1 MKTSTTTELAG
12 LPVSSGIAIGRA
24 VCLSDENREVLRFQ
38 LPEDELRAEVQRF
51 HQGRQSALGE
61 LLKAQER
68 IEQEFGDELA
78 GILEAQAMLL
88 ADDSFIRRVEGRI
101 NDQAIN
107 AEWAVLRTCEELA
120 ERFAQID
127 NEYLRDR
134 GDDLHSISRY
144 LLHSLRGI
152 SHHEISEIEGD
163 VVVVADELTP
173 ADALRLARQQV
184 VGFALES
191 GGQTSH
197 TAIIAR
203 GLNLPAVF
211 GIEGV
216 TEAVTDQA
224 PIILDGDAGRV
235 ILHPTPEM
243 LDGFTARRA
252 EAREL
257 EAELAETRGIPSLSR
272 DGIEVTLLA
281 NLELPEEIAYAQ
293 RFGCAGVGLY
303 RSEFFY
309 IERSP
314 ELPSEE
320 EQFELFSTLLEA
332 MAPAPVTV
340 RTLDLG
346 GRKLAEQLMS
356 HAEENPVLGLRG
368 IRLTLARP
376 EILKTQVRALLRAAV
391 SGDLRIMIPLV
402 TTIDETRSFQ
412 KLCRECAQELE
423 AEGVEHRSDVPLG
436 AMIEVPAAAL
446 VTEHFADEL
455 DFLSIGTNDLIQYA
469 LAVDRNNEHVAPL
482 YQPSHPAILRLLE
495 QICRGA
501 LARSCELS
509 ICGEM
514 AADPVLTPF
523 LLGLGLR
530 LFSMSPR
537 SIPVIKKR
545 VWELEIMSLQETVE
559 ECLNL
564 RTAEEIRALLCAK
577 HSL

>member
-1 MKTSTTTELAG
+1 MKTVATTELVG
-12 LPVSSGIAIGRA
+12 LPVSGGIAIGRA
-24 VCLSDENREVLRFQ
+24 VCLSDQNPEVLRFQ
-38 LPEDELRAEVQRF
+38 LPEDELPVELERF
-51 HQGRQSALGE
+51 RQGCESAVRE
-61 LLKAQER
+61 LVRAQER
-68 IEQEFGDELA
+68 IEREFGNELG
-78 GILEAQAMLL
+78 GIFDAQAMLL
-88 ADDSFIRRVEGRI
+88 ADDSFLQRVERRI
-101 NDQAIN
+101 NEQAIN

-120 ERFAQID
+120 QRFAQID
-127 NEYLRDR
+127 DEYLRGR
-134 GDDLHSISRY
+134 GDDLRSVSRY

-173 ADALRLARQQV
+173 ADALRLARQHV

-216 TEAVTDQA
+216 TEAVADQT
-224 PIILDGDAGRV
+224 PIILDGDAGLV
-235 ILHPTPEM
+235 VLHPTPEVFER
-243 LDGFTARRA
+243 FTARRT
-252 EAREL
+252 EARGL
-257 EAELAETRGIPSLSR
+257 EAELADTRGIASLTR
-272 DGIEVTLLA
+272 DGVEVTLLA
-281 NLELPEEIAYAQ
+281 NLELPEELDDAL
-293 RFGCAGVGLY
+293 RFGSAGVGLY

-314 ELPSEE
+314 ELPTEE
-320 EQFELFSTLLEA
+320 EQFELFSRLVEA

-346 GRKLAEQLMS
+346 GRKLAEQLS
-356 HAEENPVLGLRG
+356 GHPEDNPALGLRG
-368 IRLTLARP
+368 IRLTLAHP
-376 EILKTQVRALLRAAV
+376 EILKTQVRALFRAAV
-391 SGDLRIMIPLV
+391 GGDLRIMIPLV
-402 TTIDETRSFQ
+402 TTIDESRKFQ
-412 KLCRECAQELE
+412 EICRLCAKELE
-423 AEGVEHRSDVPLG
+423 AEGVEHRSDIPLG
-436 AMIEVPAAAL
+436 AMIEVPAAA
-446 VTEHFADEL
+446 VASEQFAEEL

-469 LAVDRNNEHVAPL
+469 LAVDRNNEHVAEL
-482 YQPSHPAILRLLE
+482 YQAAHPGILRLLQ
-495 QICRGA
+495 QICDGV
-501 LARSCELS
+501 LPRSCELS

-545 VWELEIMSLQETVE
+545 VRELEVEALGETVE
-559 ECLNL
+559 KCLTF
-564 RTAEEIRALLCAK
+564 RTADEIRSYLSAS
-577 HSL
+577 HPM